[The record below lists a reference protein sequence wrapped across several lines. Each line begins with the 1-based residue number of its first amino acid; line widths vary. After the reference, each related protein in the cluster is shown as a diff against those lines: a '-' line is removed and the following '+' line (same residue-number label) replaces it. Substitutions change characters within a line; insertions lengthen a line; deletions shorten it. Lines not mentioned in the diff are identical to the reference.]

1 MDEVRII
8 SIAVLIVIGVLA
20 IILYAKFKE
29 SKNYNKLKKIN
40 SLDIIDDEENQSLQF
55 EKEEERKV
63 IGYYVNLAY
72 RGLDELYMN
81 NSWENKRVL
90 YSIISSISELR
101 DDIEFNRLNESD
113 LEMNN
118 SLICI
123 YRANRNKKRNLEK
136 IIFEWQKNYIEYK
149 EKNVPRGYFF
159 DIRNK

>member
-40 SLDIIDDEENQSLQF
+40 SLDIIEDEENQSLQF

-113 LEMNN
+113 LEMIN

-136 IIFEWQKNYIEYK
+136 IIFEWQKKYIE
-149 EKNVPRGYFF
+149 
-159 DIRNK
+159 

>member
-8 SIAVLIVIGVLA
+8 SIAVLIVIGILA

-40 SLDIIDDEENQSLQF
+40 SLDIIEDEENQSLQF

-101 DDIEFNRLNESD
+101 DDIEFNRLNEND
-113 LEMNN
+113 MEMIN

-123 YRANRNKKRNLEK
+123 YRANRNKKRNLEN
-136 IIFEWQKNYIEYK
+136 IIFEWQEKYIE
-149 EKNVPRGYFF
+149 
-159 DIRNK
+159 

>member
-40 SLDIIDDEENQSLQF
+40 SLDIIEDEENQSLQF
-55 EKEEERKV
+55 EKEEERKI
-63 IGYYVNLAY
+63 IGYYANLAY

-113 LEMNN
+113 LEMIN

-136 IIFEWQKNYIEYK
+136 IIFEWQKKYIE
-149 EKNVPRGYFF
+149 
-159 DIRNK
+159 

>member
-8 SIAVLIVIGVLA
+8 SIAILIVIGILA

-40 SLDIIDDEENQSLQF
+40 SLDIIEDEENQSLQF

-101 DDIEFNRLNESD
+101 DDIEFNRLNEND
-113 LEMNN
+113 MEMIN

-136 IIFEWQKNYIEYK
+136 IIFEWQKKYIE
-149 EKNVPRGYFF
+149 
-159 DIRNK
+159 

>member
-8 SIAVLIVIGVLA
+8 SIAILIVIGILA

-101 DDIEFNRLNESD
+101 DDIEFNRLNEND
-113 LEMNN
+113 MEMIN

-123 YRANRNKKRNLEK
+123 YRANRNKKRNLEN
-136 IIFEWQKNYIEYK
+136 IIFEWQEKYIE
-149 EKNVPRGYFF
+149 
-159 DIRNK
+159 

>member
-8 SIAVLIVIGVLA
+8 SIAVLIAIGVLA

-40 SLDIIDDEENQSLQF
+40 SLDIIEDEENQLLQF

-63 IGYYVNLAY
+63 IGYYANLAY

-113 LEMNN
+113 LEMIN

-123 YRANRNKKRNLEK
+123 YRANRNKKRNLEN
-136 IIFEWQKNYIEYK
+136 IIFEWQEKYIE
-149 EKNVPRGYFF
+149 
-159 DIRNK
+159 

>member
-8 SIAVLIVIGVLA
+8 SIAILIVIGILA
-20 IILYAKFKE
+20 IILYSKFKE

-40 SLDIIDDEENQSLQF
+40 SLDIIEDEENQSLQF

-101 DDIEFNRLNESD
+101 DDIEFNRLNEND
-113 LEMNN
+113 LEMIN

-136 IIFEWQKNYIEYK
+136 IIFEWQKNYIE
-149 EKNVPRGYFF
+149 
-159 DIRNK
+159 

>member
-8 SIAVLIVIGVLA
+8 SIAVLIVIGILA
-20 IILYAKFKE
+20 IILYSKFKE

-40 SLDIIDDEENQSLQF
+40 SLDIIEDEENQSLQF
-55 EKEEERKV
+55 EKEEERKI

-101 DDIEFNRLNESD
+101 DDIEFNKLNEND
-113 LEMNN
+113 MEMIN

-123 YRANRNKKRNLEK
+123 YRANRNKKRNLEN
-136 IIFEWQKNYIEYK
+136 IIFEWQEKYIE
-149 EKNVPRGYFF
+149 
-159 DIRNK
+159 

>member
-20 IILYAKFKE
+20 IILYVKFKE

-40 SLDIIDDEENQSLQF
+40 SLDIIEDEENQSLQF

-90 YSIISSISELR
+90 YSIIISIKELR
-101 DDIEFNRLNESD
+101 ENIEFNRLTEND
-113 LEMNN
+113 MEMIN

-123 YRANRNKKRNLEK
+123 YRTKKNKNVNLEN
-136 IIFEWQKNYIEYK
+136 IIFEWEKKYIEWK
-149 EKNVPRGYFF
+149 
-159 DIRNK
+159 

>member
-8 SIAVLIVIGVLA
+8 SIAILIVIGILA

-113 LEMNN
+113 LEMIN

-136 IIFEWQKNYIEYK
+136 IIFEWQKKYIE
-149 EKNVPRGYFF
+149 
-159 DIRNK
+159 

>member
-8 SIAVLIVIGVLA
+8 SIAILIVIGILA

-40 SLDIIDDEENQSLQF
+40 SLDIIEDEENQSLQF

-101 DDIEFNRLNESD
+101 DDIEFNRLNEND
-113 LEMNN
+113 MEMIN

-123 YRANRNKKRNLEK
+123 YRANRNKKRNLEN
-136 IIFEWQKNYIEYK
+136 IIFEWQEKYIE
-149 EKNVPRGYFF
+149 
-159 DIRNK
+159 

>member
-40 SLDIIDDEENQSLQF
+40 SLDIIDDEENQLLQF

-63 IGYYVNLAY
+63 IGYYANLVY

-113 LEMNN
+113 LEMIN

-136 IIFEWQKNYIEYK
+136 IIFEWQKKYIE
-149 EKNVPRGYFF
+149 
-159 DIRNK
+159 

>member
-101 DDIEFNRLNESD
+101 DDIEFNRLNEND
-113 LEMNN
+113 LEMIN

-136 IIFEWQKNYIEYK
+136 IIFEWQKKYIE
-149 EKNVPRGYFF
+149 
-159 DIRNK
+159 

>member
-101 DDIEFNRLNESD
+101 DDIEFNRLNEND
-113 LEMNN
+113 MEMIN

-123 YRANRNKKRNLEK
+123 YRANRNKKRNLEN
-136 IIFEWQKNYIEYK
+136 IIFEWQEKYIE
-149 EKNVPRGYFF
+149 
-159 DIRNK
+159 

>member
-113 LEMNN
+113 LEMIN

-136 IIFEWQKNYIEYK
+136 IIFEWQKKYIE
-149 EKNVPRGYFF
+149 
-159 DIRNK
+159 

>member
-8 SIAVLIVIGVLA
+8 SIAVLIVIGILA
-20 IILYAKFKE
+20 IILYSKFKE

-40 SLDIIDDEENQSLQF
+40 SLDIIEDEENQSLQF
-55 EKEEERKV
+55 EKEEERKI

-72 RGLDELYMN
+72 RGLDEFYMN

-101 DDIEFNRLNESD
+101 DDIEFNRLNEND
-113 LEMNN
+113 MEMIN

-123 YRANRNKKRNLEK
+123 YRANRNKKRNLEN
-136 IIFEWQKNYIEYK
+136 IIFEWQEKYIE
-149 EKNVPRGYFF
+149 
-159 DIRNK
+159 

>member
-20 IILYAKFKE
+20 ISLYAKFKE

-40 SLDIIDDEENQSLQF
+40 SLDIIEDEENQSLQF
-55 EKEEERKV
+55 EKEEERKL
-63 IGYYVNLAY
+63 IGYYANLAY

-101 DDIEFNRLNESD
+101 DDIEFNRLNEND
-113 LEMNN
+113 MEMIN

-136 IIFEWQKNYIEYK
+136 IIFEWQKKYIE
-149 EKNVPRGYFF
+149 
-159 DIRNK
+159 